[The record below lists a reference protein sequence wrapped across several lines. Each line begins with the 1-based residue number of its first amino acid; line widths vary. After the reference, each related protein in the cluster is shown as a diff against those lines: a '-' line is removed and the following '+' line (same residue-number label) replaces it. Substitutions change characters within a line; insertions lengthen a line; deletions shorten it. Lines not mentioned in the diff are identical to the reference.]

1 MLIVLLKKTDYN
13 TRVDEIDTKLSSLNG
28 KIAKNESIRK
38 KNLLLFLGNV
48 IFDGEDGSQAYL
60 IFQPVYR
67 YFKKVANTNYV
78 SSW

>member
-13 TRVDEIDTKLSSLNG
+13 TRVDEIDTKLSSLDG

-38 KNLLLFLGNV
+38 KNLLLFLRNV

>member
-67 YFKKVANTNYV
+67 YFKTVGYQY
-78 SSW
+78 

>member
-13 TRVDEIDTKLSSLNG
+13 TRVDEIDTKLSSLDG

-38 KNLLLFLGNV
+38 KILLLFLGNI

-67 YFKKVANTNYV
+67 YFKKVSNTNYI